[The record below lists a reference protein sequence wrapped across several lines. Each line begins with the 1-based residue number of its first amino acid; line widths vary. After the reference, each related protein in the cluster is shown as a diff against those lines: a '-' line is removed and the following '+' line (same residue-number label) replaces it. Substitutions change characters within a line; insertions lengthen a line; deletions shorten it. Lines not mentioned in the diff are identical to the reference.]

1 MLFRKVVFS
10 GKNFLIMAV
19 VVLLFAKL
27 WDYRINSKYFTESIK
42 FDANLYHLS
51 GKSFQYYQNA
61 FWMLFLS
68 RKMIASN
75 LNLIGELKNA
85 AGLKG
90 SRFFIA
96 DINADTTVNL
106 RDLLKSEK
114 QPNMQFINA
123 KRLLT
128 MTRAESF
135 RIIKEFNITNIP
147 FLIIVN
153 DKGYVIKRIVSGDM
167 DLFLKEK

>member
-51 GKSFQYYQNA
+51 GKNFKYDQNA

-68 RKMIASN
+68 KKIIASN
-75 LNLIGELKNA
+75 LNLIGKLENA
-85 AGLKG
+85 ADLKG
-90 SRFFIA
+90 DSFFIA
-96 DINADTTVNL
+96 DIDADTTVNL
-106 RDLLKSEK
+106 KDFLKSK
-114 QPNMQFINA
+114 KRQNMQFIDA

-135 RIIKEFNITNIP
+135 RIIKKFSITDIP
-147 FLIIVN
+147 FLIIVD
-153 DKGYVIKRIVSGDM
+153 DKGYVIKKIGSGDM
-167 DLFLKEK
+167 NLFLKEK